1 MTQQLKSASPLKLL
15 PLLVLVQWL
24 GVTGSI
30 SALDPA
36 AAQAVTNSAEAPAA
50 TPEQPLDPPGA
61 VSTNAADLETV
72 TPAVST
78 SSAYPAA
85 EPVVASVAP
94 IEQELPAQEPI
105 AAPVASIAEQQPLT
119 QEPSAASVASKAEQ
133 ESVAT
138 VIEAPTPQPG
148 PVVTTATGKTT
159 SEPTPKKAVLAL
171 EEAATKATA
180 TEAAAQEPI
189 KFEAPFAKEPLV
201 PEAAPAVTPSPS
213 STDVA
218 AESKSEANSES
229 SAYIDTTDYSIGAT
243 QPEPAQPSQVVVTDR
258 ATGCQA
264 SFQGQGVLGSLC
276 GASSPAP
283 AREAAPTPARMVYT
297 NSGAGDETAGTE
309 VNQNQFEATVES
321 PVLPAPPEQSVSSTP
336 STRVAFTGAISSPA
350 PSQQVSHPQYT
361 TAAVPSGYRLMK
373 PLKWLVPAM
382 GRFMFPLPIPAPISS
397 AFGWRIHPLS
407 GISSFHSGTDL
418 AAPMGTPVLAA
429 DSGKVLAAD
438 WLGGYGLSV
447 LMEHNKGQE
456 ETRYSHLSQLLVRP
470 GQWVKKGTVIGLVGS
485 TGNSTGPHLHYE
497 LLQATSE
504 GMVAVDPGEQLQ
516 QSLAQLVKALQTAQA
531 KPQKSNNQG

>member
-50 TPEQPLDPPGA
+50 KSEQPLDPPGA

-72 TPAVST
+72 TPVVST
-78 SSAYPAA
+78 PSADPAA
-85 EPVVASVAP
+85 EPVAASVAP

-105 AAPVASIAEQQPLT
+105 AAPVAS
-119 QEPSAASVASKAEQ
+119 KAEQ
-133 ESVAT
+133 ESVAALS
-138 VIEAPTPQPG
+138 EASTPKPAA
-148 PVVTTATGKTT
+148 VVTTATGKTT

-189 KFEAPFAKEPLV
+189 QFEAPFAKEPLV
-201 PEAAPAVTPSPS
+201 PEAAPASSDEAAPAVTPSPS

-218 AESKSEANSES
+218 AESESEANSES

-243 QPEPAQPSQVVVTDR
+243 QPEPAQPSQVIVTDR

-264 SFQGQGVLGSLC
+264 SFQEGVPGSLC

-297 NSGAGDETAGTE
+297 NSGAGGETAGTE
-309 VNQNQFEATVES
+309 VNQNQLEARLES
-321 PVLPAPPEQSVSSTP
+321 PLLPAPPEQSVSSTP
-336 STRVAFTGAISSPA
+336 STRVAFTGAISRPA
-350 PSQQVSHPQYT
+350 PSQQTSRPQYT
-361 TAAVPSGYRLMK
+361 TAAVPSGHRLIK
-373 PLKWLVPAM
+373 PLKWLVPVM
-382 GRFMFPLPIPAPISS
+382 GRFMFPLPIPAPITS

-429 DSGKVLAAD
+429 DSGKVLTAD

-447 LMEHNKGQE
+447 LLEHNKGQE

-516 QSLAQLVKALQTAQA
+516 QGLAQLVKALQTAQA